1 MENNEK
7 SGITMSVLNSFDD
20 LNSELS
26 QFNDIVTDG
35 EDDEVVFDKSVYRKH
50 SKKISLTVGYLLGVK
65 QEFLSQIEE
74 DAEKFNEV
82 YQALVKNQAATA
94 IRSLNNIRSN
104 LMLHFK
110 EVSRLIRVTAA
121 NYTPIYQIEYLKDD
135 FKILSRL
142 EINIGTGRSDINEYL
157 KIINTEI
164 SRRIDLTKVLFP
176 DWLDFRHVKA
186 MFDMPSNIVEESKKF
201 QCNQNCYPYKRYFN
215 WIYPEE
221 QGNILITD
229 RKLLEVIY
237 YNDGDVFMDENRV
250 VNVSDHVKKSISDL
264 SETAKK
270 FRYSLTVRM

>member
-1 MENNEK
+1 M
-7 SGITMSVLNSFDD
+7 
-20 LNSELS
+20 
-26 QFNDIVTDG
+26 
-35 EDDEVVFDKSVYRKH
+35 
-50 SKKISLTVGYLLGVK
+50 K

-250 VNVSDHVKKSISDL
+250 VDVSDHVKKSISDL